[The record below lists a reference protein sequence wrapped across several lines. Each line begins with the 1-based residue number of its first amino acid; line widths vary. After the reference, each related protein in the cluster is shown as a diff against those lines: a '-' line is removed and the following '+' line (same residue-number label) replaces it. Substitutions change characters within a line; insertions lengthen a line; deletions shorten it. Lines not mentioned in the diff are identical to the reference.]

1 MSPRLIANRAA
12 TLIQLYGPG
21 ALSEAINNVAMAKEC
36 GHTAVAFNEAVLA
49 EVRRLLDKRGPRRDY
64 VHRPQ
69 PAAAAALG

>member
-21 ALSEAINNVAMAKEC
+21 ALSEAINNVSMAKEC

-49 EVRRLLDKRGPRRDY
+49 EVRRELDKRGPRREFVY
-64 VHRPQ
+64 RPA
-69 PAAAAALG
+69 PVGAAMLG